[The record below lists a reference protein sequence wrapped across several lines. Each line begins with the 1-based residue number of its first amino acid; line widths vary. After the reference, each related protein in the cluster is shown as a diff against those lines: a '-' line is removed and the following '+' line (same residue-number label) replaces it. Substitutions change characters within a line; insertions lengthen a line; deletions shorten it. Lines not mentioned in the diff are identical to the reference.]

1 VIHPA
6 AIVDSAAELGTGVE
20 VGPYAVVGPDVVVG
34 DRTVIGPHVVLRGP
48 TTIGQDNRIHP
59 FSSIGDAPQ
68 DKKYGGEPTRLEI
81 GDRNTIRECC
91 TINRGTIQDAGVT
104 RVGDDNWIM
113 AYVHVAHDC
122 PVGNEI
128 VLANNSTL
136 AGHVRVGDFVIM
148 GGFSGVH
155 QYCQIGT
162 HAFLAMSSGVTR
174 DVPAYCMVSGR
185 PAVPK
190 GVNSEGLK
198 RRSFTPDQ
206 IRSIRGAYRM
216 VYRSGIKLEEALATI
231 EADMDEKPELQAF
244 AASIRASTRSI
255 VR

>member
-122 PVGNEI
+122 QVGNEI

-136 AGHVRVGDFVIM
+136 AGHVRVGDFGIM

-162 HAFLAMSSGVTR
+162 HAFLAMYSGVTR

>member
-122 PVGNEI
+122 QVGNEI

-162 HAFLAMSSGVTR
+162 HAFLAMYSGVTR